1 MIDAATLQAFAAVCA
16 MLLAGLVAIC
26 GWVYWHI
33 SGMERRMNARMDR
46 IEDRMERMEARME
59 RLEER
64 VTQMERLEERMTGQ
78 MERMEQRL
86 TDQMNRN
93 HREILT
99 LLEGHT
105 HADGTP
111 AAFRQLTRADG

>member
-16 MLLAGLVAIC
+16 MLLAGLAAIC

-33 SGMERRMNARMDR
+33 SGMERRMNDRIDR
-46 IEDRMERMEARME
+46 IEDRMD
-59 RLEER
+59 R
-64 VTQMERLEERMTGQ
+64 VEERMVRMEERMIER

-86 TDQMNRN
+86 TEQMNRN
-93 HREILT
+93 HRELLT

-111 AAFRQLTRADG
+111 AVFRQLTRADG